1 MNNNVIA
8 TILAS
13 RQKARA
19 QQLGPY
25 GRLDILTNALLT
37 MLKTSRDRASVIDE
51 DALAQVEGKPPMNDV
66 EITMRTMLKR

>member
-8 TILAS
+8 SILAA

-25 GRLDILTNALLT
+25 GRLDILTNALLS
-37 MLKTSRDRASVIDE
+37 MLKASKDRGSIIAE
-51 DALAQVEGKPPMNDV
+51 DALAQIEGKPAMSDV
-66 EITMRTMLKR
+66 EITMRTAMKR